1 MTSPKRIAFGLQAGP
16 NSSLSSATRG
26 EFVLQLIYDDVNSL
40 HQQNLA
46 HRGLCLRG
54 FDWNRRRST
63 GRAFDRFQV
72 AELWMEC
79 GFQS

>member
-1 MTSPKRIAFGLQAGP
+1 
-16 NSSLSSATRG
+16 
-26 EFVLQLIYDDVNSL
+26 VLQFTYDDVNSL
-40 HQQNLA
+40 HQQNLP
-46 HRGLCLRG
+46 HRSLCLRG
-54 FDWNRRRST
+54 VDWNRRRST

>member
-1 MTSPKRIAFGLQAGP
+1 VTP
-16 NSSLSSATRG
+16 G
-26 EFVLQLIYDDVNSL
+26 EFVLQLTYDDVNSL
-40 HQQNLA
+40 HQQNLP
-46 HRGLCLRG
+46 HRSLCLRG
-54 FDWNRRRST
+54 IDWNRRRST